1 MNNAGTSINRDH
13 MRDQPDPVTKRQA
26 CTSCQRRF
34 SIGQFPVNCG
44 ICVTCKPMPAGW
56 RRGGIV

>member
-26 CTSCQRRF
+26 CTSCRRRQ
-34 SIGQFPVNCG
+34 SIGQYAIGETV
-44 ICVTCKPMPAGW
+44 CVRCKPQPAGW
-56 RRGGIV
+56 RRGGV